1 MNRKNNEQHLLNN
14 LVNINIFNIL
24 NAYTVTSDKCNAPLI
39 NTSIIY
45 QFFTTNVF
53 TSLFSYHKC
62 LNCIV
67 FIKMLSS
74 KNCCQHW

>member
-1 MNRKNNEQHLLNN
+1 MNRKNNEQHLLN
-14 LVNINIFNIL
+14 INFNIL

-45 QFFTTNVF
+45 LFFFTTNVF
-53 TSLFSYHKC
+53 ISLFSYQKC
-62 LNCIV
+62 LNGIV